1 MYAQLPLQGDMRN
14 ASIGTVG
21 HADKEINDNI
31 YTNINIYINMYIIH
45 IPICRSIDVSLQ
57 LSRAALFE
65 CQNCQNSIE
74 LLSIYFLLRW
84 EIRFLLFI
92 VRTTRHFAIFYD
104 NLQQAQ

>member
-1 MYAQLPLQGDMRN
+1 MPLQGDMRN

-57 LSRAALFE
+57 LSRAALFKY
-65 CQNCQNSIE
+65 CQNSIE
-74 LLSIYFLLRW
+74 LLSIYFLLR
-84 EIRFLLFI
+84 
-92 VRTTRHFAIFYD
+92 
-104 NLQQAQ
+104 